1 MFLRN
6 PLLPRGAQMF
16 SNPDNVDYFL
26 VSNVHL
32 SSISGLDTP
41 SFFQWPQRISK
52 LSARGKVLGYQ
63 RPILCMRDVDVD
75 EFPLYFCRKVFFVAQ
90 TQTEYVCVCWP
101 HNHLFRSV
109 LPCNQTGIRKG
120 TSCLYIQENTF
131 HCSSKVCVHKY
142 SSEKKSVI

>member
-1 MFLRN
+1 
-6 PLLPRGAQMF
+6 MF

-32 SSISGLDTP
+32 SSISGLDKP
-41 SFFQWPQRISK
+41 SFFQRPQRISK

-63 RPILCMRDVDVD
+63 LPILCMRDVDVN
-75 EFPLYFCRKVFFVAQ
+75 EFPLYFCPKSILCGADTDRI
-90 TQTEYVCVCWP
+90 CWP

-109 LPCNQTGIRKG
+109 LPCNQTGTRKG

-142 SSEKKSVI
+142 SSEKKKRNLDLMTF